1 MIPPHLL
8 PAYEECRRIQQH
20 HGKTYY
26 FSTLLFPKDV
36 RPHVNALYGFVRYP
50 DELVDNPVHATIPE
64 RCRAVRQ
71 FRMQTIQ
78 AHANKSVENPI
89 LHAFGHTMR
98 TMGIQ
103 LKDALD
109 FLDAMESDL
118 TISRYKTYAELQ
130 KYMRGS
136 ASCVGRMMC
145 PLLGV
150 DDEKALTHAAQLG
163 EAMQVTNF
171 LRDIKEDYARGR
183 IYMPL
188 EDMERFGVT
197 EDHIKNGIV
206 DDNWKAFMRFQIERN
221 RHIYAEADKGL
232 LSIPPTRRKAVA
244 CARVLYSDILTR
256 IEKNQ
261 YDVFNKRAATTLSRK
276 LFVAGSILFGMN
288 HTRLA
293 HD

>member
-130 KYMRGS
+130 RAAKATAPVTPRVRAEGGS
-136 ASCVGRMMC
+136 TAERVRQR
-145 PLLGV
+145 LLEQAG
-150 DDEKALTHAAQLG
+150 APPAA
-163 EAMQVTNF
+163 A
-171 LRDIKEDYARGR
+171 
-183 IYMPL
+183 
-188 EDMERFGVT
+188 
-197 EDHIKNGIV
+197 
-206 DDNWKAFMRFQIERN
+206 
-221 RHIYAEADKGL
+221 
-232 LSIPPTRRKAVA
+232 PPTRSVG
-244 CARVLYSDILTR
+244 
-256 IEKNQ
+256 
-261 YDVFNKRAATTLSRK
+261 
-276 LFVAGSILFGMN
+276 AGP
-288 HTRLA
+288 RR
-293 HD
+293 